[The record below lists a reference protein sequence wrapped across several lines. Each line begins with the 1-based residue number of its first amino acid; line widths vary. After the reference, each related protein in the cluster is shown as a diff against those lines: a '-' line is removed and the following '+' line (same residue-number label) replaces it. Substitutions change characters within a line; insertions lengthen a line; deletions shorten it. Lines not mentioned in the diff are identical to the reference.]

1 MSKPNDIWYPVVTAH
16 VEYQPVT
23 IPPTEELGT
32 PQMPGI
38 QVALTTTVLSA
49 NPIQLTIPVGTA
61 QGFARRLGGD
71 AFASSNSG
79 GWSSGSTQRL

>member
-23 IPPTEELGT
+23 IPPNEELGT

-61 QGFARRLGGD
+61 KDLYAALG
-71 AFASSNSG
+71 ATLLHHQIQEG
-79 GWSSGSTQRL
+79 GLVSTPE